1 MKNKLNLIEDLILSE
16 LRMFNMMQFF
26 RGFITDTE
34 SRLIVYEVYCRD
46 RDNAEPIN
54 VKWVEQQ
61 LEVSFPT
68 AFKIIEKL
76 INEGFLKKS
85 RGAKDKRSYTLHPTN
100 ALKEG
105 NKTYSLMWL
114 EKAVELDLI
123 QMTDKEKKELYK
135 NVKIKAGAVKFDEFT
150 QELQSKL
157 HNDLI
162 NLND

>member
-16 LRMFNMMQFF
+16 LRLFNMMQFF

-105 NKTYSLMWL
+105 IKTYTMMWL
-114 EKAVELDLI
+114 EKAIELDLI
-123 QMTDKEKKELYK
+123 QMDDREKKELYK
-135 NVKIKAGAVKFDEFT
+135 HVKIKAGVVKFDEFT

-162 NLND
+162 SLND

>member
-16 LRMFNMMQFF
+16 LRVFNMMQFF

-85 RGAKDKRSYTLHPTN
+85 RGANDKRSYALHPTN

-105 NKTYSLMWL
+105 IKTYTMMWL
-114 EKAVELDLI
+114 EKAIELDLI
-123 QMTDKEKKELYK
+123 QMTDKERKELYK
-135 NVKIKAGAVKFDEFT
+135 HVKIKAGALKFDQFT
-150 QELQSKL
+150 RELQSKL
-157 HNDLI
+157 HKDLI
-162 NLND
+162 SLND